1 MRKIRVGLN
10 GFGRIGRAFTRIS
23 FGSENSYEVVAINT
37 AKSKPEIMSH
47 LLKYDSVYRRSDLD
61 VAFTEK
67 GLLIN
72 SKNVVCSNEKDP
84 NLISWGSNDVDL
96 VLDCSGAFKTED
108 ELSLHLRDSVKRV
121 VISAPSSDP
130 KIPHIVLGVNSDGF
144 DFSQKIISNAS
155 CTTNCIAPM
164 LWVLEKELGI
174 ENCFFVTNH
183 AYTSSQA
190 LLDEASKNPQ
200 RSRAAALNIIPTTTG
215 AASAVSK
222 IIPSLTSKI
231 AGDALRVP
239 VPVGSITQVYANLH
253 HSTNS
258 EDLNSLYKKYS
269 KGLLS
274 EILAYEDTPLVSSDY
289 IGSSFSVV
297 IDGNYTK
304 VISESFVSVT
314 GWYDNEWGYSS
325 RLVDLVNILA
335 QKI

>member
-1 MRKIRVGLN
+1 MKKIRVGLN
-10 GFGRIGRAFTRIS
+10 GFGRIGRAFTRMS
-23 FGSENSYEVVAINT
+23 FGSENSYEIVAINT

-47 LLKYDSVYRRSDLD
+47 LLKYDSIYHKSALD
-61 VAFTEK
+61 ISFSEK
-67 GLLIN
+67 QMVIN
-72 SKNVVCSNEKDP
+72 GQNIVCSNEKDP
-84 NLISWGSNDVDL
+84 KLISWGNSDVDL
-96 VLDCSGAFKTED
+96 VLDCSGAFKTEE
-108 ELSLHLRDSVKRV
+108 ELSCHLHGAVKRV
-121 VISAPSSDP
+121 LISAPTNDP
-130 KIPHIVLGVNSDGF
+130 KVPHIVLGVNSQDF

-164 LWVLEKELGI
+164 LWVLERELGI

-190 LLDEASKNPQ
+190 LLDEASKTPQ

-222 IIPSLTSKI
+222 VIPSLASKI

-239 VPVGSITQVYANLH
+239 VPVGSITQIYANLK
-253 HSTNS
+253 NS
-258 EDLNSLYKKYS
+258 VSNEELNSLYKKYS
-269 KGLLS
+269 RGLLLD
-274 EILAYEDTPLVSSDY
+274 ILAYEEVPLVSSDY
-289 IGSSFSVV
+289 IGSTFSVV

-304 VISESFVSVT
+304 VINGRFVSVT